1 MSSRKYLLPIL
12 NLLTVL
18 LLLQTCKASI
28 LDKMLELKKE
38 GKYLELAILCNEHPD
53 QEFKEICNT
62 AWEETGRRID
72 QILSQQA
79 DLPFLRVSVDEKTK
93 KQVEEIFSKNPTLRE
108 RYLPIW
114 KKIVQE

>member
-1 MSSRKYLLPIL
+1 MK
-12 NLLTVL
+12 
-18 LLLQTCKASI
+18 
-28 LDKMLELKKE
+28 DLKKE
-38 GKYLELAILCNEHPD
+38 GKYLDLAILCNEHKD
-53 QEFKEICNT
+53 EEYKEICNS
-62 AWEETGRRID
+62 AWDETGKRID

-93 KQVEEIFSKNPTLRE
+93 KQIEEIFSKNPALKD

>member
-1 MSSRKYLLPIL
+1 MGRKKIL
-12 NLLTVL
+12 ILIL
-18 LLLQTCKASI
+18 LLFIQTCKAGI
-28 LDKMLELKKE
+28 LDKMKDLKKE
-38 GKYLELAILCNEHPD
+38 GKYLDLAILCNEHKD
-53 QEFKEICNT
+53 EEYKEICNS
-62 AWEETGRRID
+62 AWDETGKRID

-93 KQVEEIFSKNPTLRE
+93 KQIEEIFSKNPALKD

>member
-1 MSSRKYLLPIL
+1 MGRKKIL
-12 NLLTVL
+12 ILIL
-18 LLLQTCKASI
+18 LLFIQTCKGGI
-28 LDKMLELKKE
+28 LDKMKDLKKE
-38 GKYLELAILCNEHPD
+38 GKYLDLAILCNEHKD
-53 QEFKEICNT
+53 EEYKEICNS
-62 AWEETGRRID
+62 AWDETGKRID

-93 KQVEEIFSKNPTLRE
+93 KQIEEIFSKNPALKD

>member
-1 MSSRKYLLPIL
+1 M
-12 NLLTVL
+12 
-18 LLLQTCKASI
+18 
-28 LDKMLELKKE
+28 DKMKELKKE
-38 GKYLELAILCNEHPD
+38 GKYLELAILCNEHTD
-53 QEFKEICNT
+53 QEYKEICNT
-62 AWEETGRRID
+62 AWDEIGKRID

-93 KQVEEIFSKNPTLRE
+93 KQVEEIFSKNPALKD

>member
-1 MSSRKYLLPIL
+1 MGCKKIL
-12 NLLTVL
+12 ILFL
-18 LLLQTCKASI
+18 LLFQTCKANI
-28 LDKMLELKKE
+28 LDKMKELQKE
-38 GKYLELAILCNEHPD
+38 GKVLELAILCNEHQD
-53 QEFKEICNT
+53 QEYKEICNT
-62 AWEETGRRID
+62 AWDETGRRID

-93 KQVEEIFSKNPTLRE
+93 KQVEEIFSKNPALKD

>member
-1 MSSRKYLLPIL
+1 MGRTKIL
-12 NLLTVL
+12 ILFL
-18 LLLQTCKASI
+18 LLFQTCKASI
-28 LDKMLELKKE
+28 LDKMKELQKE
-38 GKYLELAILCNEHPD
+38 GKYLELAILCNEHAD
-53 QEFKEICNT
+53 EEYKEICNT
-62 AWEETGRRID
+62 AWDETGRRID

-93 KQVEEIFSKNPTLRE
+93 KQVEEIFSKNPALKD